1 MMGKTYKDSY
11 VVPPQHKVKSKRHK
25 TKGALKELPKKFKGE
40 EDPYNSREDSY
51 EEDNF
56 EKFNRKR

>member
-1 MMGKTYKDSY
+1 MGKTYKDSY
-11 VVPPQHKVKSKRHK
+11 VVPPHHKTKIKRHK
-25 TKGALKELPKKFKGE
+25 TKGALKELPKKLKGK
-40 EDPYNSREDSY
+40 EDPYNSMEDFY